1 MPRFFIDRPIFA
13 WVIAILIT
21 LAGGV
26 AVLNLPVSA
35 YPPIAPP
42 QISITASYP
51 GASAEVM
58 EKTVTSVIEQQL
70 TGVDDLLYFD
80 SVSRAVGQAQV
91 TLTFQTGTD
100 PDIAQV
106 QVQNRLSVAEPRLPR
121 DVVQNGIVV
130 AKANA
135 DFLMVVALTSA
146 DPAIDSNGLDNLITA
161 QLLDP
166 IRRLPGVGGA
176 TQFGSGYAM
185 RIWLDPDQLRGFGL
199 SAADALAAVRA
210 QNIQVAAGAVGSM
223 PALPGQGFTASV
235 TAASRF
241 TSTEEFGAIILRAN
255 PDGSHVQL
263 RDVARIALGAES
275 FGRDVHLGKDAVA
288 GFAIQLAPEANA
300 LEVAAAVRAKMDE
313 LMRYLPAGVS
323 WISPYDSTQFV
334 RISIQE
340 VVKTLIEAVVLVFLV
355 ILLFLQNLRATL
367 IPTLV
372 VPVALTGAF
381 AGMYLAGFSI
391 NVLSL
396 FALVLAIGLVVD
408 DAIVVV
414 ENVERLMSEEG
425 LSPKEAARKGM
436 DQITG
441 AVIAMTLVLAAVF
454 IPMALVGGSVG
465 VIYRQFS
472 LTIVISMAISALMA
486 LSFTPALCATLLK
499 PAHEPN
505 WFLRGFNRGYNA
517 IAGAYLRRIAKAIR
531 HTPRW
536 MVSFFALL
544 ALVGWLF
551 TQLPTSFLPEE
562 DQGYAF
568 AIIQLPP
575 GATMQRT
582 TEVLQEMDQILHKN
596 PIVDRVMLVAGFSF
610 VGQGENV
617 GLGFI
622 RLKDWSQR
630 TKPGEQIKAFIPA
643 ANGALQAIKG
653 ARIFIVNMPT
663 VRGLGRFGGF
673 DFRLQDRAGL
683 GHAQLMQ
690 ARNTLLGAAAKHPD
704 LAGVRPNQL
713 EDGPEVQFKVDR
725 LQAQAMGLDL
735 GDIYSAIQLMLA
747 PVYANDFNYQGR
759 VLKVL
764 LQADAAFR
772 SSPEDLARYFIPS
785 RAGGLDAMVPLDTV
799 VSADWRLAPP
809 AIDHYNGFEAIQI
822 NGGASPGHSSGQAMA
837 AMEQIVRTDLPPGIG
852 FEWSGSSLQEII
864 SGKQAP
870 ILFALSLVVVFL
882 ALAALYESW
891 SVPAAV
897 MLVVPLGVLGALS
910 FTWLR
915 GLEND
920 VYFKVGLIAVIGLSA
935 KNAILIIEFANT
947 LHQSGRSLLDS
958 VMEAARLRFRPI
970 IMTSIAF
977 ILGVTPLVIS
987 SGAGANSRHAIG
999 TGVMG
1004 GMVGATLL
1012 GVLFVPVFYVVV
1024 RRLLGDRLEGAQGP
1038 AAGAPIP
1045 ALPVQG
1051 PPAEGGAR
1059 ESEH

>member
-21 LAGGV
+21 LSGTV
-26 AVLNLPVSA
+26 AIFKLPVSA

-42 QISITASYP
+42 QISITANYP
-51 GASAEVM
+51 GASAEVV

-70 TGVDDLLYFD
+70 TGVDNLLYFD
-80 SVSRAVGQAQV
+80 STSRSVGAATI

-130 AKANA
+130 AKSNA
-135 DFLMVVALTSA
+135 DFLMVVALKSS
-146 DPAIDSNGLDNLITA
+146 DPAIDSNALDNLISA
-161 QLLDP
+161 QVLDP

-176 TQFGSGYAM
+176 TQFGAGYAM
-185 RIWLDPDQLRGFGL
+185 RIWLDPDRLRGHSL
-199 SAADALAAVRA
+199 SAAAVLDAVRA
-210 QNIQVAAGAVGSM
+210 QNIQVAAGAVGAE

-235 TAASRF
+235 SASSRF
-241 TSTEEFGAIILRAN
+241 TSVEEFGDIILRVDA
-255 PDGSHVQL
+255 DGSNL
-263 RDVARIALGAES
+263 RLAEVARIALGAES
-275 FGRDVHLGKDAVA
+275 FGRRVRLGEDAVA

-300 LEVAAAVRAKMDE
+300 LDVAAAIRVKMDE
-313 LMRYLPAGVS
+313 LIGYLPAGVS
-323 WISPYDSTQFV
+323 WITPYDSTQFV

-340 VVKTLIEAVVLVFLV
+340 VVKTLLEAVVLVFLV

-372 VPVALTGAF
+372 VPVAITGAF

-396 FALVLAIGLVVD
+396 FGLVLAIGLVVD

-425 LSPKEAARKGM
+425 LSPKEAARKAM

-465 VIYRQFS
+465 VIYRQFA
-472 LTIVISMAISALMA
+472 LTIAISMGISALMA
-486 LSFTPALCATLLK
+486 LSFTPALCATLLR
-499 PAHEPN
+499 PVHSPN
-505 WFLRGFNRGYNA
+505 WFLRGFNRGYGWV
-517 IAGAYLRRIAKAIR
+517 AGTYLRRVGQAIR

-536 MVSFFALL
+536 IVAFI
-544 ALVGWLF
+544 ALVILAGYLYAR
-551 TQLPTSFLPEE
+551 LPTSFLPEE

-582 TEVLQEMDQILHKN
+582 GAVLTEMESILKQN
-596 PIVDRVMLVAGFSF
+596 PVVDRVLMVAGFSF

-622 RLKDWSQR
+622 RLKDWSLR
-630 TKPGEQIKAFIPA
+630 TQPSEQIKAFIPA
-643 ANGALQAIKG
+643 ANAALQAVKE
-653 ARIFIVNMPT
+653 ARIFVVNMPT

-673 DFRLQDRAGL
+673 DFRLEDRAGL

-690 ARNTLLGAAAKHPD
+690 ARNALLGAAAKDPV
-704 LAGVRPNQL
+704 LTGVRPNQL
-713 EDGPEVQFKVDR
+713 EDGPQVQFKVDR
-725 LQAQAMGLDL
+725 IQAQAMGLPL
-735 GDIYSAIQLMLA
+735 ADIYGAIQLMLA

-772 SSPEDLARYFIPS
+772 GRPEDLGRYYIPS
-785 RAGGLDAMVPLDTV
+785 MRGGADDMVPLTSV
-799 VSADWRLAPP
+799 VTADWTTAPP

-822 NGGASPGHSSGQAMA
+822 NGSPAPGHSSGQAMM
-837 AMEQIVRTDLPPGIG
+837 AMQEIVQRDLPQGIG
-852 FEWSGSSLQEII
+852 YEWSGSSLQELI
-864 SGKQAP
+864 SGQQAP
-870 ILFALSLVVVFL
+870 ILFALSLLVVFL

-947 LHQSGRSLLDS
+947 ARQAGKSVLDATL
-958 VMEAARLRFRPI
+958 EACRLRLRPI
-970 IMTSIAF
+970 LMTSIAF

-987 SGAGANSRHAIG
+987 TGAGANSRHAIG

-1004 GMVGATLL
+1004 GMVGATVL
-1012 GVLFVPVFYVVV
+1012 GVLFVPIFYVVV
-1024 RRLLGDRLEGAQGP
+1024 RRLLGDRLEGP
-1038 AAGAPIP
+1038 T
-1045 ALPVQG
+1045 
-1051 PPAEGGAR
+1051 AR
-1059 ESEH
+1059 SADDSK

>member
-1 MPRFFIDRPIFA
+1 MSA
-13 WVIAILIT
+13 W
-21 LAGGV
+21 
-26 AVLNLPVSA
+26 
-35 YPPIAPP
+35 
-42 QISITASYP
+42 
-51 GASAEVM
+51 
-58 EKTVTSVIEQQL
+58 
-70 TGVDDLLYFD
+70 
-80 SVSRAVGQAQV
+80 
-91 TLTFQTGTD
+91 
-100 PDIAQV
+100 
-106 QVQNRLSVAEPRLPR
+106 
-121 DVVQNGIVV
+121 
-130 AKANA
+130 
-135 DFLMVVALTSA
+135 
-146 DPAIDSNGLDNLITA
+146 
-161 QLLDP
+161 
-166 IRRLPGVGGA
+166 
-176 TQFGSGYAM
+176 
-185 RIWLDPDQLRGFGL
+185 
-199 SAADALAAVRA
+199 AA
-210 QNIQVAAGAVGSM
+210 
-223 PALPGQGFTASV
+223 
-235 TAASRF
+235 
-241 TSTEEFGAIILRAN
+241 
-255 PDGSHVQL
+255 
-263 RDVARIALGAES
+263 
-275 FGRDVHLGKDAVA
+275 DAVA
-288 GFAIQLAPEANA
+288 GFAIQLSPEGNA
-300 LEVAAAVRAKMDE
+300 LDVAAAIRAKMDE

-323 WISPYDSTQFV
+323 WITPYDSTQFV
-334 RISIQE
+334 RISIRE
-340 VVKTLIEAVVLVFLV
+340 VVITLLEAVVLVFLV
-355 ILLFLQNLRATL
+355 ILLFLQNFRATL

-396 FALVLAIGLVVD
+396 FGLVLAIGLVVD

-425 LSPKEAARKGM
+425 LSPKEAARKAM

-472 LTIVISMAISALMA
+472 LTIAISMGISALMA

-499 PAHEPN
+499 PVHEPN
-505 WFLRGFNRGYNA
+505 WFLRGFNRAYNWM
-517 IAGAYLRRIAKAIR
+517 AGAYLRRVGKAVR

-536 MVSFFALL
+536 MVAFIALTVL
-544 ALVGWLF
+544 AGYLYV
-551 TQLPTSFLPEE
+551 QLPTSFLPEE

-582 TEVLQEMDQILHKN
+582 AAVLQEMEQILKKN
-596 PIVDRVMLVAGFSF
+596 PVVDRVLMVAGFSF

-622 RLKDWSQR
+622 RLKDWSER
-630 TKPGEQIKAFIPA
+630 TQPSEQIKAFIPA
-643 ANGALQAIKG
+643 ANGALQAVKG
-653 ARIFIVNMPT
+653 ARIFVVNMPT

-683 GHAQLMQ
+683 GHDQLMQ
-690 ARNTLLGAAAKHPD
+690 ARNSLLGAAAKDPV

-713 EDGPEVQFKVDR
+713 EDGPQVQFTVDR
-725 LQAQAMGLDL
+725 LQAQSMGLDL
-735 GDIYSAIQLMLA
+735 ADIYTAVQLMLA

-764 LQADAAFR
+764 LQADATFR
-772 SSPEDLARYFIPS
+772 SRPEDLARYFIPS
-785 RAGGLDAMVPLDTV
+785 SQGGLDAMVPLSAV
-799 VSADWRLAPP
+799 VTADWGLAPP

-837 AMEQIVRTDLPPGIG
+837 AMQQIVQQDLPPGIG

-864 SGKQAP
+864 SGQQAP
-870 ILFALSLVVVFL
+870 ILFALSLLVVFL

-897 MLVVPLGVLGALS
+897 MLVVPLGILGALS

-947 LHQSGRSLLDS
+947 LRQSGRSLLES
-958 VMEAARLRFRPI
+958 VLEASRLRFRPI
-970 IMTSIAF
+970 LMTSIAF
-977 ILGVTPLVIS
+977 ILGVTPLALS
-987 SGAGANSRHAIG
+987 TGAGANSRHAIG

-1024 RRLLGDRLEGAQGP
+1024 RRLLGDRLEGP
-1038 AAGAPIP
+1038 K
-1045 ALPVQG
+1045 
-1051 PPAEGGAR
+1051 
-1059 ESEH
+1059 